1 MQRAQ
6 RMTGDR
12 RATRVTGGL
21 MAVAASASL
30 LVVGTP
36 SAQAADAKYYTVVAH
51 RGDQNDAPE
60 NTVAAFQKAVAK
72 GTDAIEMD
80 IHYSSSGYPV
90 VIHDTTLDRTTNC
103 SGKVAK
109 KSRTELR
116 ACDAGKWFGSKF
128 KGQHVPS
135 LPEALAVIAP
145 ARRASVILHMK
156 VTPDSRQAERTMD
169 TVRAYGMSS
178 RTIVLAS
185 NTSTF
190 SKMKAAGF
198 KNFAYIFNS
207 SAGWDQNYPIM
218 IPYDTALSSSKIDR
232 VHRRGGV
239 VWPVENHPASLK
251 SMLTDAKVDG
261 ILTNHLTGLL
271 DLLGSPP
278 ETVKTSA
285 APKTSDGAKRVAHDE
300 DWGDEETRPRG

>member
-1 MQRAQ
+1 MNRGQ
-6 RMTGDR
+6 
-12 RATRVTGGL
+12 RVTSGL
-21 MAVAASASL
+21 VAVAASASL

-36 SAQAADAKYYTVVAH
+36 SAHAAAKYYTVVAH

-60 NTVAAFQKAVAK
+60 NTVAAFRKAVAK

-80 IHYSSSGYPV
+80 IQYSSSNYPV
-90 VIHDTTLDRTTNC
+90 VLHDSTLDRTTNC

-109 KSRTELR
+109 KSRTQLR
-116 ACDAGKWFGSKF
+116 GCDAGSWFGSKF
-128 KGQHVPS
+128 KGEHVPS
-135 LPEALAVIAP
+135 LQEALAVIAP
-145 ARRASVILHMK
+145 ARQTRVILHMK
-156 VTPDSRQAERTMD
+156 VTPDSTQAQRTMD
-169 TVRAYGMSS
+169 AAKAYGMAD
-178 RTIVLAS
+178 RIIVLAS
-185 NTSTF
+185 NSATI
-190 SKMKAAGF
+190 SKMKSAGF
-198 KNFAYIFNS
+198 RTIAYIFNS
-207 SAGWDQNYPIM
+207 SAGWDKNYPIM
-218 IPYDTALSSSKIDR
+218 IPYDTALNSSRIDA

-251 SMLTDAKVDG
+251 SMLTEAKVDG

-300 DWGDEETRPRG
+300 DFGDEETRPRG